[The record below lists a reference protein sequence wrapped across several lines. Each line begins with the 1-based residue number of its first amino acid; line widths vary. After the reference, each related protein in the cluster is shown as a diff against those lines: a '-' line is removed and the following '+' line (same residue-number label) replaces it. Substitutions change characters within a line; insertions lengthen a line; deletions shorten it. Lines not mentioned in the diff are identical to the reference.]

1 MEFIQDTRI
10 GQIPGK
16 GIYITNL
23 KHLGEELKLVGSLSK
38 FPLWLIETERRFSS
52 LVNSQKQAQRRSW
65 IGSTADTLSCSIWDM
80 GNHLSSPVYLSRT
93 RSHLTLAAQL
103 SFLNSKV
110 DFRET
115 IWTCRGERGDN
126 YSTNTRSATKR
137 VTKSQTLQSL

>member
-23 KHLGEELKLVGSLSK
+23 KHLGEELKLVGRLSK
-38 FPLWLIETERRFSS
+38 FPLWLIERRFSS
-52 LVNSQKQAQRRSW
+52 LVNSQKQAQMRSW
-65 IGSTADTLSCSIWDM
+65 TGSTADTLSCSIWDM
-80 GNHLSSPVYLSRT
+80 GNYFSSPVYLSRT

-103 SFLNSKV
+103 SFLDSKV

-115 IWTCRGERGDN
+115 IWTCGGERGDN
-126 YSTNTRSATKR
+126 YSTTIRSATKR